1 MENCQS
7 SDVVLIFV
15 PMLCIR
21 TVTKFTWVRKWEG
34 RDWGSF
40 WCKYWSSSDTGT
52 LFRSSSFV
60 NSSKEK
66 YFASL
71 AWDAN
76 RWQWD
81 SLSPWYSFLRKF
93 IFPPGKLY
101 TCNYSTVP
109 VPYQKVDWEWDC
121 MQYSIGCQCVVS
133 PPSPSPQP
141 RVWGW
146 TLCLFVLILTWCSLL
161 ASAFYTVGDG
171 CYGRL
176 RGQDKDNSL
185 CWCTLC

>member
-21 TVTKFTWVRKWEG
+21 TVMKFTWVRKWEG

-40 WCKYWSSSDTGT
+40 WCKYWSSLDTGT
-52 LFRSSSFV
+52 LFRSSFV

-81 SLSPWYSFLRKF
+81 SWLLCPLDIPFWESLFPLQGSCTHAIIALSQFHTKKWTGNG
-93 IFPPGKLY
+93 IA
-101 TCNYSTVP
+101 CSTLLADSVWSALP
-109 VPYQKVDWEWDC
+109 
-121 MQYSIGCQCVVS
+121 S
-133 PPSPSPQP
+133 PPPNPGFEGEHC
-141 RVWGW
+141 VF
-146 TLCLFVLILTWCSLL
+146 LF
-161 ASAFYTVGDG
+161 
-171 CYGRL
+171 
-176 RGQDKDNSL
+176 
-185 CWCTLC
+185 